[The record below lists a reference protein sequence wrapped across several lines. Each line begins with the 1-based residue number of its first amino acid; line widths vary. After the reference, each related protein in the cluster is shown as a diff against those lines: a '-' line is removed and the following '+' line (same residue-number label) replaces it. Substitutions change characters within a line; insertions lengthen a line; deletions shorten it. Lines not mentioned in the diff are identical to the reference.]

1 MLKKSKIITNDS
13 IAIIFVENAIC
24 MDSILHQIKIPINE
38 KLYLK
43 DPLTS
48 TIGQKI
54 LNESI
59 NFINDLGFEKFTFKK
74 LALSIATTEA
84 TIYRYFE
91 SKHKLLLYLI
101 NWYWSCIATRLLFET
116 SNISDPILKL
126 KKAIHLLTSIPNP
139 QKENL
144 LMNELLLKKIV
155 INEASKVI
163 QTKEVDSE
171 NKDGVFT
178 IYKNVVDNVVNIMNE
193 VAPTYKFPNMLVTSM
208 IEGSN
213 QQHFFAEHLPKL
225 TNSDVENDFVE
236 LFYQELIFKTI
247 QHDSV

>member
-1 MLKKSKIITNDS
+1 
-13 IAIIFVENAIC
+13 
-24 MDSILHQIKIPINE
+24 MDALFHQIKIPINE

-48 TIGQKI
+48 SIGQKI

-59 NFINDLGFEKFTFKK
+59 NFINEIGFEKFTFKK

-116 SNISDPILKL
+116 SNIQDPVVKL
-126 KKAIHLLTSIPNP
+126 QKAIHLLTAIPNP

-155 INEASKVI
+155 INEALKVI
-163 QTKEVDSE
+163 LTKEVDNE

-178 IYKNVVDNVVNIMNE
+178 LYKNVVVNVANIIQE
-193 VAPTYKFPNMLVTSM
+193 IAPAYKFPNMLVTSM

-225 TNSDVENDFVE
+225 TNSEVEKDFVE

-247 QHDSV
+247 QHDII

>member
-1 MLKKSKIITNDS
+1 MD
-13 IAIIFVENAIC
+13 AIF
-24 MDSILHQIKIPINE
+24 HQLKIPINE

-48 TIGQKI
+48 VIGQKI
-54 LNESI
+54 LNKSI
-59 NFINDLGFEKFTFKK
+59 HFINEVGFEKFTFKK
-74 LALSIATTEA
+74 LALLIETTEA
-84 TIYRYFE
+84 SIYRYFE

-116 SNISDPILKL
+116 SNILDPKLKL
-126 KKAIHLLTSIPNP
+126 KKAIHLLTAIPNP
-139 QKENL
+139 EKENL

-163 QTKEVDSE
+163 QTKEVDNE

-178 IYKNVVDNVVNIMNE
+178 LYKNVVKNVANMIAE
-193 VAPTYKFPNMLVTSM
+193 VAPSYKFPNMLVTSM

-225 TNSDVENDFVE
+225 TNSEVEKDFVE
-236 LFYQELIFKTI
+236 LFYQELIFNTI
-247 QHDSV
+247 QHDTI